1 MSKSY
6 IISSIDDN
14 FIKQKITELSK
25 ELKVNL
31 NSADFL
37 QIFPDDEKES
47 IGIEKTRALKKWMT
61 IKPYNGKHKICVIF
75 NAQML
80 TIEAQNS
87 ILKELEE
94 PNPGCFTVLSSNN
107 HNLLLPT
114 VLSRCELIQDLSNY
128 QEISGENILKLSKI
142 EQFKYIESILTIKD
156 KIVRNES
163 IKKFLKDLLLDL
175 ERDLLSDKN
184 NLTIRKNIELAEQTY
199 KMITSNTS
207 KRLALENLIINL
219 N

>member
-6 IISSIDDN
+6 IVSSIDDS
-14 FIKQKITELSK
+14 FIKQKISELTK
-25 ELKVNL
+25 ELGVDPI
-31 NSADFL
+31 SADFL
-37 QIFPDDEKES
+37 QISPDDEKQS
-47 IGIEKTRALKKWMT
+47 IGIEKTRSLKKWMT
-61 IKPYNGKHKICVIF
+61 IKPYNGENKIAVIH

-94 PNPGCFTVLSSNN
+94 PNTGCFAVLSTNN

-128 QEISGENILKLSKI
+128 QNISGENLLNFSKV
-142 EQFKYIESILTIKD
+142 EQFKYIELILSIKD
-156 KIVRNES
+156 KVVRNER
-163 IKKFLKDLLLDL
+163 IKKVIKDLLLDL

>member
-6 IISSIDDN
+6 ILSSIDDN
-14 FIKQKITELSK
+14 FINLKITELSK
-25 ELKVNL
+25 ELEVNPI
-31 NSADFL
+31 SADFM
-37 QIFPDDEKES
+37 QIIPDDEKQS
-47 IGIEKTRALKKWMT
+47 IGIEKMRALKKWMT
-61 IKPYNGKHKICVIF
+61 IKPYNGENKIAVII

-94 PNPGCFTVLSSNN
+94 PNTGCFTVLSTNN

-114 VLSRCELIQDLSNY
+114 VLSRCELIQDFSNF
-128 QEISGENILKLSKI
+128 QDISGENILKLSKV

-156 KIVRNES
+156 KVVRNER
-163 IKKFLKDLLLDL
+163 IKKVIKDLLLDL

>member
-6 IISSIDDN
+6 IVSSVDDS
-14 FIKQKITELSK
+14 FIKQKISELTK
-25 ELKVNL
+25 ELEVDPI
-31 NSADFL
+31 SADFL
-37 QIFPDDEKES
+37 QISPDDEKQS
-47 IGIEKTRALKKWMT
+47 IGIEKTRSLKKWMT
-61 IKPYNGKHKICVIF
+61 IKPYNGENKIAVIH

-94 PNPGCFTVLSSNN
+94 PNTGCFTVLSTNN

-128 QEISGENILKLSKI
+128 QDISGENLLNFSKV
-142 EQFKYIESILTIKD
+142 EQFKYIELILSIKD
-156 KIVRNES
+156 KVVRNER
-163 IKKFLKDLLLDL
+163 IKKVIKDLLLDL

-199 KMITSNTS
+199 NMITSNTS

>member
-14 FIKQKITELSK
+14 FIKHKIAVLSEEL
-25 ELKVNL
+25 EVNF
-31 NSADFL
+31 NSADYL
-37 QIFPDDEKES
+37 QVTPEDEKES

-61 IKPYNGKHKICVIF
+61 IKPYNGKNKIAVIY
-75 NAQML
+75 NAHML
-80 TIEAQNS
+80 TVEAQNS

-94 PNPGCFTVLSSNN
+94 PNPGCFTILSTNN

-128 QEISGENILKLSKI
+128 NDISGENLLELSKI
-142 EQFKYIESILTIKD
+142 EQFKYIESILTIKH
-156 KIVRNES
+156 KIVRNER
-163 IKKFLKDLLLDL
+163 IKKFIKDLLYEL
-175 ERDLLSDKN
+175 EKELLSDKN
-184 NLTIRKNIELAEQTY
+184 NFNIRRNIELAELTY
-199 KMITSNTS
+199 KMITSNSS